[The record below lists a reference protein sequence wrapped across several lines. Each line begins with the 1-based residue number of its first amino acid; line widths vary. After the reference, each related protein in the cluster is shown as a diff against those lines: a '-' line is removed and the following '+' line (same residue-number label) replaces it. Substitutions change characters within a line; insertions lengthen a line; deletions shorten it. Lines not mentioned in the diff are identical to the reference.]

1 MFVLVALLVG
11 VPYDYGPVHSSE
23 MEKSMS
29 NNFNNPPE
37 VLEANIEACKAKAE
51 LPLIKMI
58 LLGILAG
65 MFVAIGA
72 QASSLASHDIS
83 NVGLA
88 KTLTGAIF
96 PVGLMMIVLIGGEL
110 FTGNTMILNAV
121 LQKHTTWTKYARNLA
136 VVFFSNFIGAGIIA
150 LLVSLSGQWNYTS
163 GALGAYTIKIA
174 FTKANLDFGTAFF
187 SSILC
192 NIIVCAA
199 VLMAISAKD
208 VAGKILAIFFP
219 IFAFALSGFEHCVAN
234 MYYIPAG
241 LLAKLNPAYVQKAEE
256 IYGIT
261 ADQLQSLSLSGM
273 VHNLVPVTIGNILGG
288 SIFIGAVLL
297 LIHKKVK
304 QSHDCS
310 PKEQKL

>member
-1 MFVLVALLVG
+1 MG
-11 VPYDYGPVHSSE
+11 VSYDYGPVHSSE

-37 VLEANIEACKAKAE
+37 VLEASIEACKTKAE

-58 LLGILAG
+58 LLGFLAG
-65 MFVAIGA
+65 MFIAIGA
-72 QASSLASHDIS
+72 EASSLASHDIS

-88 KTLTGAIF
+88 RTLTGAIF
-96 PVGLMMIVLIGGEL
+96 PVGLMMIVLVGGEL

-121 LQKHTTWTKYARNLA
+121 LQKHITWTQYARNLV
-136 VVFFSNFIGAGIIA
+136 VVFFSNFAGAGIIA
-150 LLVSLSGQWNYTS
+150 LLISLSGQWNYTT
-163 GALGAYTIKIA
+163 GALGAYAMKIA
-174 FTKANLDFGTAFF
+174 FTKVNLDFGTAFF
-187 SSILC
+187 SAILC

-256 IYGIT
+256 LYGIT
-261 ADQLQSLSLSGM
+261 ADQLQSLSLSGV
-273 VHNLVPVTIGNILGG
+273 VHNLIPVTLGNILGG
-288 SIFIGAVLL
+288 SIFIGVVLL

-304 QSHDCS
+304 QSNGC
-310 PKEQKL
+310 PREE